1 MKSLT
6 REGMFVSDY
15 VYTKYKAIYRE
26 AATLYNEINVKN
38 PRKPDLRKTIEYRCW
53 KNTVAEANNM
63 PITPIPR
70 QKKRAL
76 IHMKHRNI
84 PINTA
89 DLPVADLSTTDI
101 SLTPPSPESPENPPE
116 NLLADVRLSGMTM
129 QLNIP
134 LILVPT
140 PAPRTVQRPEEI
152 LTTPCEEI
160 TLDEGEQTGA
170 LDPTIFDEIPP
181 EIMDKII
188 AELQEDPNLKDIMT
202 DIENT
207 INVEEELVG
216 LTLDLPDPLED
227 DSIFW

>member
-15 VYTKYKAIYRE
+15 IYTKYKAIYRE

-63 PITPIPR
+63 PITPVPR
-70 QKKRAL
+70 QKKRTL

-116 NLLADVRLSGMTM
+116 NLLADIRLSGMTM

-134 LILVPT
+134 LIPVPT
-140 PAPRTVQRPEEI
+140 PAPRIVQRPEEI
-152 LTTPCEEI
+152 LTTACEEI

-181 EIMDKII
+181 ETMDKII

-216 LTLDLPDPLED
+216 LTLDPPDPLED